1 MTIAQTQSKTA
12 SFVIANAFSKNHFGG
27 NPAAIIFLDFDLP
40 TETLLNIAK
49 NFNQPIATF
58 IFPSDSQPTN
68 ATEHAY
74 RVRWFTIT
82 DEIFLCGHGTLA
94 AAGAIF
100 SSGFGTILC
109 HYSSPSSPQ
118 MEGKLIAKKVGEW
131 VEITLLLRR
140 HNPLDGDEARR
151 LKGVVQR
158 AFGLPPVNVKFVGR
172 GGEGFGHQ
180 FIAEIDEKD
189 DLGGRAVDTSVFAE
203 SNYNTNIITSASTRG
218 DSLFHSR
225 MFAPVHGIPE
235 DHVCGSAHCSLT
247 TYWAEKT
254 GKGGDQMLAKQV
266 SRRGGDLKVQWL
278 REEGEG
284 AGRVALQGEVL
295 VTMKGELYL

>member
-1 MTIAQTQSKTA
+1 MTIAQIQSKTA

-27 NPAAIIFLDFDLP
+27 NPAAIIFLDSDLP

-100 SSGFGTILC
+100 SLGLV
-109 HYSSPSSPQ
+109 PSSVTLLTFIATNG
-118 MEGKLIAKKVGEW
+118 GKLTAKKVGEW
-131 VEITLLLRR
+131 VEITLPASQAQ
-140 HNPLDGDEARR
+140 PLDGDEAER

-189 DLGGRAVDTSVFAE
+189 DLGGRAVDTSVFV
-203 SNYNTNIITSASTRG
+203 
-218 DSLFHSR
+218 SLFLYH
-225 MFAPVHGIPE
+225 A
-235 DHVCGSAHCSLT
+235 
-247 TYWAEKT
+247 
-254 GKGGDQMLAKQV
+254 
-266 SRRGGDLKVQWL
+266 LKL
-278 REEGEG
+278 DI
-284 AGRVALQGEVL
+284 
-295 VTMKGELYL
+295 